1 MATCTT
7 TTETIETIDSQ
18 VRERI
23 EFALR
28 HGTRIQLDGWTGYK
42 MVFGRWQETR
52 NIWVRI
58 HRDKAGRIY
67 FTRNGVKRLADIRA
81 WSSIS
86 NPDRVVMIY
95 ATDGGSLA

>member
-1 MATCTT
+1 MATCTE
-7 TTETIETIDSQ
+7 TTETIETIDTQ

-23 EFALR
+23 ESAIR
-28 HGTRIQLDGWTGYK
+28 TGVSIRLDGHIGYK

-67 FTRNGVKRLADIRA
+67 FKRLGVKRLAEIHA
-81 WSSIS
+81 WASVS
-86 NPDRVVMIY
+86 NPNRVVMIY
-95 ATDGGSLA
+95 ARDGGPLS